1 MNQKV
6 YQYIKNKFSV
16 VETEVWDFDNG
27 GFIGTVDPTLPKG
40 DYLYGIAMY
49 LVPTGY
55 CSNM

>member
-1 MNQKV
+1 MV
-6 YQYIKNKFSV
+6 IGGGTDDGSV

-40 DYLYGIAMY
+40 DYVYGIAMY